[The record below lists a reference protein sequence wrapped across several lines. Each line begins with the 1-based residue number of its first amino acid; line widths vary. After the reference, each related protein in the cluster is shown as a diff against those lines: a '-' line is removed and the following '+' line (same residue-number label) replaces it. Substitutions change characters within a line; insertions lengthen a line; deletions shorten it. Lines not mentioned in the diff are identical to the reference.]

1 MTTKIE
7 IASNALI
14 LLGDKPI
21 SSFSEQGAGPQAAA
35 NLYEPIYLNMATSHS
50 WGFSKKQL
58 QLSQNVT
65 PPPFDNYR
73 YSYNLPADMIQAF
86 GLRSNMDYEI
96 FAGGLLYTNDSKA
109 EFTYQIRP
117 DEALVPPYFA
127 WLISVELSKYLA
139 MPVTDR
145 AEVLSNGAVLS
156 QEQWLLAINLD
167 SQSDTNEAVR
177 SSPFTEVRG

>member
-35 NLYEPIYLNMATSHS
+35 NLYEPIYLNMATSH
-50 WGFSKKQL
+50 
-58 QLSQNVT
+58 
-65 PPPFDNYR
+65 
-73 YSYNLPADMIQAF
+73 
-86 GLRSNMDYEI
+86 
-96 FAGGLLYTNDSKA
+96 LYTNDSKA